1 MKKLIML
8 TLSAS
13 VLAACQSTPTDTA
26 KTTTTNQQDQSTHV
40 ETQTAKPQ
48 PPVQQQVQLLNPELI
63 APLPVVEEI
72 TPQQEADLWQRIRRQ
87 LTMQI
92 PENARIDA
100 QRKFYLQHPTYMDR
114 VAKRAAPFMHLIV
127 EEIEKRN
134 LPLEL
139 ALLPIVESAFD
150 PFAYSHG
157 SASGIWQFIPGTAR
171 QYGLDINWWY
181 DGRRDVYSATHAAL
195 DYLTAL
201 NERFD
206 NWLHALAAYNSG
218 GGRVN
223 SAIRR
228 NARAGKPTDF
238 WSLDLPRETR
248 AYVPKLLALADILS
262 QQEKYQVSWLP
273 IENEPYLQVVETGS
287 QIDLALA
294 AEKSGLELQQLHH
307 YNSGYNRWA
316 TNPEGPHR
324 LLLPL
329 ENAERL
335 QQWLAN
341 AEQQDLVRWHRHKVK
356 SGESLIVIAKQYHT
370 TPHAIQQANNLTGHL
385 IRAGDYLVVPAA
397 SRELDDYSLSA
408 DQRLTATQ
416 SQQQGSYKIDHTI
429 QRGDTLW
436 DLSRKYDV
444 NLRQL
449 AKWNGMAPTD
459 PLRPG
464 RKLVVLQGEQKTSG
478 VTRNIHYQVR
488 SGDSLARIAS
498 RFNVTIRDIE
508 KWNQINRRNYLQP
521 GQRLKLI
528 VDVTRMTNDI

>member
-1 MKKLIML
+1 MRKLIML

-13 VLAACQSTPTDTA
+13 VLAACQSTPTETA
-26 KTTTTNQQDQSTHV
+26 KITKTNQQDQSANV
-40 ETQTAKPQ
+40 AAPATQSSQTDA
-48 PPVQQQVQLLNPELI
+48 QVQLLNPELI
-63 APLPVVEEI
+63 TPLPVVEEV

-87 LTMQI
+87 LSMPI

-100 QRKFYLQHPTYMDR
+100 QRKFYLQHPAYMDR

-127 EEIEKRN
+127 EEIEKRD

-157 SASGIWQFIPGTAR
+157 SAAGIWQFIPGTAR

-201 NERFD
+201 NARFD

-248 AYVPKLLALADILS
+248 AYVPKLLALADILRN
-262 QQEKYQVSWLP
+262 QEKYQVSWLP
-273 IENEPYLQVVETGS
+273 IENQPYLRVVETDS

-294 AEKSGLELQQLHH
+294 AEMSGLELEQLHH

-316 TNPEGPHR
+316 TDPEGPHR
-324 LLLPL
+324 LLLPV

-335 QQWLAN
+335 EQWLATADS
-341 AEQQDLVRWHRHKVK
+341 AELVRWHRHKVK
-356 SGESLIVIAKQYHT
+356 SGESLIVIAKHYHT
-370 TPHAIQQANNLTGHL
+370 TAHAIRQANNLTGHL
-385 IRAGDYLVVPAA
+385 IRAGDYLLVPAA
-397 SRELDDYSLSA
+397 SRDLDDYSLSA
-408 DQRLTATQ
+408 NQRLATTQ
-416 SQQQGSYKIDHTI
+416 SRQQGSYKIDHTI
-429 QRGDTLW
+429 ERGDTLW

-464 RKLVVLQGEQKTSG
+464 RKLVIWQGEEKTTG
-478 VTRNIHYQVR
+478 ITRNIHYQVR
-488 SGDSLARIAS
+488 SGDSLARIAD

-528 VDVTRMTNDI
+528 VDVTRISNDS

>member
-13 VLAACQSTPTDTA
+13 VLAACQSTPTETA
-26 KTTTTNQQDQSTHV
+26 KTTTTNQQDQKVAVTAAKV
-40 ETQTAKPQ
+40 EPEAPKE
-48 PPVQQQVQLLNPELI
+48 QLLNPALI
-63 APLPVVEEI
+63 APLPVVQEI
-72 TPQQEADLWQRIRRQ
+72 TPQQEDDLWQRIRRQ
-87 LTMQI
+87 LAMTI
-92 PENARIDA
+92 PDNARITA
-100 QRKFYLQHPTYMDR
+100 QRDFYLKHPAYMDR

-157 SASGIWQFIPGTAR
+157 SAAGIWQFIPGTAR

-228 NARAGKPTDF
+228 NAKAGKPTDF

-248 AYVPKLLALADILS
+248 AYVPKLLALADILR
-262 QQEKYQVSWLP
+262 QQDRYQVSWLP
-273 IENEPYLQVVETGS
+273 IENEPYLKVVETNS

-294 AEKSGLELQQLHH
+294 AEMSGLELAQLHH

-316 TNPEGPHR
+316 TDPDGPHR

-329 ENAERL
+329 ANAERL
-335 QQWLAN
+335 EQWLAN
-341 AEQQDLVRWHRHKVK
+341 AENDELVRWHRHKVK

-370 TPHAIQQANNLTGHL
+370 TTHAIQQANNLSGHL
-385 IRAGDYLVVPAA
+385 IRAGDYLLVPAA
-397 SRELDDYSLSA
+397 SRDLDDYSLSA
-408 DQRLTATQ
+408 NQRLAATQ
-416 SQQQGSYKIDHTI
+416 SRQQGSYKVDHVI
-429 QRGDTLW
+429 KRGDTLW

-464 RKLVVLQGEQKTSG
+464 RKLVVWQGEEKTSG

-488 SGDSLARIAS
+488 SGDSLARIAD

-508 KWNQINRRNYLQP
+508 KWNQINRSNYLQP

>member
-1 MKKLIML
+1 M
-8 TLSAS
+8 
-13 VLAACQSTPTDTA
+13 
-26 KTTTTNQQDQSTHV
+26 
-40 ETQTAKPQ
+40 
-48 PPVQQQVQLLNPELI
+48 
-63 APLPVVEEI
+63 
-72 TPQQEADLWQRIRRQ
+72 
-87 LTMQI
+87 
-92 PENARIDA
+92 
-100 QRKFYLQHPTYMDR
+100 
-114 VAKRAAPFMHLIV
+114 
-127 EEIEKRN
+127 
-134 LPLEL
+134 
-139 ALLPIVESAFD
+139 
-150 PFAYSHG
+150 
-157 SASGIWQFIPGTAR
+157 
-171 QYGLDINWWY
+171 
-181 DGRRDVYSATHAAL
+181 
-195 DYLTAL
+195 
-201 NERFD
+201 
-206 NWLHALAAYNSG
+206 
-218 GGRVN
+218 
-223 SAIRR
+223 
-228 NARAGKPTDF
+228 
-238 WSLDLPRETR
+238 
-248 AYVPKLLALADILS
+248 
-262 QQEKYQVSWLP
+262 
-273 IENEPYLQVVETGS
+273 
-287 QIDLALA
+287 
-294 AEKSGLELQQLHH
+294 
-307 YNSGYNRWA
+307 
-316 TNPEGPHR
+316 
-324 LLLPL
+324 
-329 ENAERL
+329 
-335 QQWLAN
+335 
-341 AEQQDLVRWHRHKVK
+341 K

-464 RKLVVLQGEQKTSG
+464 RKLVVWQGEEKTSG